1 MKGNKV
7 IQTMVIMLAIIA
19 LAGTVALVMVMKMA
33 GGEKQGEP
41 SADEL
46 AESSIDIPEMTT
58 NLADG
63 RYIKISFKIQTDSD
77 KGKEEAEKRD
87 FQIKDVII
95 ERLSEMKAADFKGKE
110 GMTALKER
118 LKQDINALMQEG
130 KVENVY
136 ITSLYK
142 C

>member
-1 MKGNKV
+1 VKGNKV

-136 ITSLYK
+136 ITSFILQ
-142 C
+142 

>member
-7 IQTMVIMLAIIA
+7 LKTMVIVLAVIA
-19 LAGTVALVMVMKMA
+19 LSGTAALVAVMNLTGK
-33 GGEKQGEP
+33 EKQEAP

-46 AESSIDIPEMTT
+46 ADSSIDIPEMTT

-77 KGKEEAEKRD
+77 KGKEEVEKRD
-87 FQIKDVII
+87 FQIKDAII
-95 ERLSEMKAADFKGKE
+95 EQLSEMKAADFKGKE
-110 GMTALKER
+110 GMAALKEQ
-118 LKQDINALMQEG
+118 LKQQINALMQEG

-136 ITSLYK
+136 ITSFILQ
-142 C
+142 

>member
-1 MKGNKV
+1 
-7 IQTMVIMLAIIA
+7 MVIMLAIIA

-136 ITSLYK
+136 ITSFILQ
-142 C
+142 

>member
-110 GMTALKER
+110 GMAALKER

-136 ITSLYK
+136 ITSFILQ
-142 C
+142 